1 MRFRKREDSFN
12 VHSFSLVR
20 FIMRIDTIRWRGGKK
35 KKKIEKKDER
45 MGNAKINLF
54 IQGSVIVEE
63 IIPIKLYGLFDL
75 KSVLYS

>member
-1 MRFRKREDSFN
+1 M
-12 VHSFSLVR
+12 HSFSLVR
-20 FIMRIDTIRWRGGKK
+20 FIMRIDTIGGGGKK

>member
-1 MRFRKREDSFN
+1 M
-12 VHSFSLVR
+12 HSFSLVR

-45 MGNAKINLF
+45 MRNAKINLF

>member
-20 FIMRIDTIRWRGGKK
+20 FIMRIDTIRWGGGGQE
-35 KKKIEKKDER
+35 KIEKKDER

>member
-1 MRFRKREDSFN
+1 M
-12 VHSFSLVR
+12 HSFSLVR
-20 FIMRIDTIRWRGGKK
+20 FIMRIDTIRWGGGGGEE
-35 KKKIEKKDER
+35 KIEKKDER

>member
-1 MRFRKREDSFN
+1 M
-12 VHSFSLVR
+12 HSFSLVR

>member
-20 FIMRIDTIRWRGGKK
+20 FIMRIDTIRWGGGGEE
-35 KKKIEKKDER
+35 KIEKKDER